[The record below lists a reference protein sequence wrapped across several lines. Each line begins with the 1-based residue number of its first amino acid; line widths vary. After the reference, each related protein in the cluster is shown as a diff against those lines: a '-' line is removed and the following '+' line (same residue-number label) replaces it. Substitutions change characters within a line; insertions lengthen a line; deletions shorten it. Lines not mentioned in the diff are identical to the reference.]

1 MELKKNKN
9 ECKKCGHE
17 CHCLDDFHS
26 DVYGLCSCDP
36 CECSDPK
43 IKGRNV
49 CHVNSGTVQEK
60 LCIDPRDS
68 INFIWNF
75 YGR

>member
-1 MELKKNKN
+1 MENKKNKN

-36 CECSDPK
+36 CECNDPK
-43 IKGRNV
+43 NKGEE
-49 CHVNSGTVQEK
+49 CLSCQ
-60 LCIDPRDS
+60 
-68 INFIWNF
+68 
-75 YGR
+75 